1 MFTAAGCALRKHNPA
16 VTPQVDSSF
25 NMLKEKS
32 LKEFA
37 EVLGLTI
44 AQVTPQ
50 VVAVKVCVHVTVCK
64 RLTWPTFP
72 IGRVNLDEFY

>member
-1 MFTAAGCALRKHNPA
+1 
-16 VTPQVDSSF
+16 
-25 NMLKEKS
+25 MLKEKS

-44 AQVTPQ
+44 AQVTQQ
-50 VVAVKVCVHVTVCK
+50 VEAVKDCVHVTVRK